1 MKAGDALPFPLPHV
15 GGKPISIRITA
26 DLLHA
31 LREGEFAT
39 CSVLPSEMQ
48 LAGRYGVSRSVIR
61 DALSALER
69 EGFLERMR
77 GIGTVIHR
85 DIVNLQSRLDLK
97 IEYNDLIRSM
107 GYQPTTELVELG
119 EAPADEKLSTA
130 LEVDVG
136 APLLV
141 CKKLLRAG
149 AKPVIYSID
158 HLPLRLFQGSDPAR
172 MDWKMPLFDLLEN
185 HLGIAVDTDI
195 ASISA
200 SLGAPAIRKMLDME
214 EGEALFLIDEVGYY
228 RLKQPIFHSYGF
240 YSNFFSFTML
250 RKRL

>member
-1 MKAGDALPFPLPHV
+1 MSFPLSPV
-15 GGKPISIRITA
+15 GGKPLSIRITTE
-26 DLLHA
+26 LLQA
-31 LREGEFAT
+31 LREGEFAS

-48 LAGRYGVSRSVIR
+48 LASRYGVSRSVIR

-77 GIGTVIHR
+77 GIGTVVQR
-85 DIVNLQSRLDLK
+85 DIVNLRSRLDLK

-107 GYQPTTELVELG
+107 GYEPSTELLELG
-119 EAPADEKLSTA
+119 ETPADEKLSAA

-136 APLLV
+136 APLLI

-158 HLPLRLFQGSDPAR
+158 HLPLGLFEGSDPAR
-172 MDWKMPLFDLLEN
+172 LDWTMPLFDLLEG

-195 ASISA
+195 ASVAA
-200 SLGAPAIRKMLDME
+200 SLGTPAVRKMLDME
-214 EGEALFLIDEVGYY
+214 AEEALFLIDEVGYY